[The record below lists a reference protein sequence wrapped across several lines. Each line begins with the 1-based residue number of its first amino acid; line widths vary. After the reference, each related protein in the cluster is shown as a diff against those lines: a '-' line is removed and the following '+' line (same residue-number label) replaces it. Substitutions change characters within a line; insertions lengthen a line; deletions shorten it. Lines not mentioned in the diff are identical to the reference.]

1 MFTGLRG
8 LSALACDIGA
18 GVLMRFAVS
27 VVGFIVSAALFS
39 LACVYA
45 FVATQFDASI
55 LTRAM
60 WFTVLGLATAA
71 VAINPLIHAGRSGLA
86 VAAGVGAGL
95 VVAFGFVVLSY
106 LELVG
111 FRP

>member
-1 MFTGLRG
+1 
-8 LSALACDIGA
+8 
-18 GVLMRFAVS
+18 MRFAVS
-27 VVGFIVSAALFS
+27 VVGYILSAALMS

-45 FVATQFDASI
+45 IAAAQFEASI

-71 VAINPLIHAGRSGLA
+71 VALNPFVHSGRSGAA
-86 VAAGVGAGL
+86 VAGGVGAGL
-95 VVAFGFVVLSY
+95 AVAFGFFVLTY
-106 LELVG
+106 LEMVG

>member
-1 MFTGLRG
+1 
-8 LSALACDIGA
+8 
-18 GVLMRFAVS
+18 MRFAVS

-45 FVATQFDASI
+45 FVATQFGASMESVASMHE
-55 LTRAM
+55 RAM

-71 VAINPLIHAGRSGLA
+71 VATNPLIHAGRSGLA
-86 VAAGVGAGL
+86 VAGGVGAGL
-95 VVAFGFVVLSY
+95 VVALGFFVLTY